1 MHDRPAPGHPRGS
14 DQRKTRRIKV
24 FVPTEIVVEDVAVR
38 AHLLDISESGSR
50 VHSTIA
56 PRTGDQAHL
65 NLNGE
70 THAARIVWSEA
81 GRSGL
86 QFTTELTPEQV
97 ARAFTR

>member
-1 MHDRPAPGHPRGS
+1 MHDRPAPAHPRGS

-50 VHSTIA
+50 VHSPIA